1 MINKYLWVVLG
12 VACVQRD
19 GLEIKTTVKVDSSND
34 VPFGITSSAILVTQ
48 KNIQS
53 ILTAR

>member
-1 MINKYLWVVLG
+1 
-12 VACVQRD
+12 VQRD
-19 GLEIKTTVKVDSSND
+19 GLQIKAAVKVDSSND

-48 KNIQS
+48 KNVQS

>member
-1 MINKYLWVVLG
+1 MVNKYLWVVLG

-19 GLEIKTTVKVDSSND
+19 GLEIKATVKVDSSND